1 MYTHSN
7 GNTNFFMQIMFLNE
21 LNENY
26 FYTNKKNI
34 LEITRGYMNL
44 IRIKNR

>member
-1 MYTHSN
+1 MEIQI
-7 GNTNFFMQIMFLNE
+7 FFMQIMFSNE

-34 LEITRGYMNL
+34 LEITRGY
-44 IRIKNR
+44 RIL